1 MRQMTPVWTPYAYDI
16 LQKKVLSSAL
26 GPKLPSQ
33 KIVISFGYVDEM
45 QLALKGVKVGSRRRP
60 ALSRQCSKR
69 VCPSVRRSVRLSVRP
84 SVGNLFFLNAKN
96 AAFS

>member
-16 LQKKVLSSAL
+16 SQKKVWSSAL

-45 QLALKGVKVGSRRRP
+45 QLALKGVKVGSRRRS
-60 ALSRQCSKR
+60 ALSRHCSQTISENFAKDN
-69 VCPSVRRSVRLSVRP
+69 VI
-84 SVGNLFFLNAKN
+84 GN
-96 AAFS
+96 S